1 MEIKVCVGSAC
12 YVKGSHDVIEQL
24 QQLIRDYHLEEN
36 VILKASFCLGH
47 CTEAVSVT
55 IDDTVYS
62 VPKDKV
68 SEFFIERVYRRVGTC
83 K

>member
-24 QQLIRDYHLEEN
+24 QQLIRDYHLEES

-68 SEFFIERVYRRVGTC
+68 SEFFIEQVYGRVGTC

>member
-24 QQLIRDYHLEEN
+24 QQLIRDYHVEEN
-36 VILKASFCLGH
+36 VVLKAAFCLGH

-55 IDDTVYS
+55 VNDSVYS

-68 SEFFIERVYRRVGTC
+68 NEFFIEQVYRRV
-83 K
+83 

>member
-24 QQLIRDYHLEEN
+24 QQLIRDYHLEES

-62 VPKDKV
+62 VSKEKV

>member
-1 MEIKVCVGSAC
+1 MEMKVCVGSAC

-24 QQLIRDYHLEEN
+24 QQLIRDYHLEES
-36 VILKASFCLGH
+36 VILKAAFCLGH
-47 CTEAVSVT
+47 CTEAVSVE
-55 IDDTVYS
+55 IDEVVYS

-68 SEFFIERVYRRVGTC
+68 SDFFKEQVYRRVGTC

>member
-24 QQLIRDYHLEEN
+24 QQLIRDYHLEES

-55 IDDTVYS
+55 IEDTVYS

-68 SEFFIERVYRRVGTC
+68 REFFIEQVYRRVETC